1 MKINDISMQ
10 DLEKTGFIIMKA
22 MRTIFKYII
31 GITLILS
38 IAYACSE
45 ELTTTDNILS
55 KNQESLIKT
64 RGWHDNRNSYDYDYG
79 LYSFG
84 NWDAGQHDLNYQIKI
99 YHGFH

>member
-10 DLEKTGFIIMKA
+10 DLEITGFIIMNA

-45 ELTTTDNILS
+45 ELTTTDNILF

-64 RGWHDNRNSYDYDYG
+64 RGGGTITAIHTIMIMDYTHLVIG
-79 LYSFG
+79 MLG
-84 NWDAGQHDLNYQIKI
+84 NMI
-99 YHGFH
+99 